1 MRNMK
6 DVKIED
12 VGEEVK
18 IIVDGEEIACAT
30 HMAKAIAESLLISL
44 DQAGAINLT
53 IVNLTK

>member
-1 MRNMK
+1 MK

-30 HMAKAIAESLLISL
+30 HMEKAIAESLLISL